1 MLPTIRR
8 NFRFILSLVLI
19 VGVFGVTE
27 SLSMAA
33 DKQAPVE
40 KNENVLRVGISAN
53 APPFAYKQGEKI
65 VGLEPE
71 LAANL
76 AAHLNKT
83 PRFVELPWEEQIP
96 ALLEDRTD
104 IIMSGMTITQMRRIR
119 IAFTDPYLI
128 TGQMALIRKED
139 RRNFPTGFA
148 GIKGLSPVMRIGAVR
163 ATTGEKFVR
172 AGFGNAK
179 QIKIYGTAGDAIQDL
194 VSGRLNVLIHDGPI
208 ILLLA
213 SENDTR
219 GLMALPD
226 VMTEEYLGWGIRKN
240 NEDLLNAANAYVAEI
255 KADGTLRRIVN
266 RWIPLE
272 D

>member
-1 MLPTIRR
+1 MVPTIHRS
-8 NFRFILSLVLI
+8 FRFILSLAFIPL
-19 VGVFGVTE
+19 FLCFAD
-27 SLSMAA
+27 SPAQAA
-33 DKQAPVE
+33 DKEAPME
-40 KNENVLRVGISAN
+40 KNENILRIGISTN

-71 LAANL
+71 LAAKL

-83 PRFVELPWEEQIP
+83 PRFVELPWEDQIP

-139 RRNFPTGFA
+139 RRNFPAGF
-148 GIKGLSPVMRIGAVR
+148 GTIKGLSIIMKIGAVR
-163 ATTGEKFVR
+163 GTTGEKFVR
-172 AGFGNAK
+172 ARLGDAR
-179 QIKIYGTAGDAIQDL
+179 QIKLYKTARAAIGDL
-194 VSGRLNVLIHDGPI
+194 TSGRINVLIHDGPI
-208 ILLLA
+208 VLMLA
-213 SENDTR
+213 AENQR
-219 GLMALPD
+219 HGLMALPEI
-226 VMTEEYLGWGIRKN
+226 MTEEYLGWGIRKN
-240 NEDLLNAANAYVAEI
+240 DVDLLKAANAFVAEI